1 KSSSGY
7 SPRRYP
13 SAPPEPPVSIVSLID
28 AAYEVM
34 GLETSD
40 LFAAGGTSQSQR
52 DKTGAGD
59 AEPDAAE
66 LARIEELVRGDSQA
80 DFEERIDRALKAE
93 GVEFDEPLRVY
104 LQNIA
109 RASPLEP
116 SEESALVEA
125 IAKGRAASAELAA
138 SEKQAAGHDA

>member
-1 KSSSGY
+1 
-7 SPRRYP
+7 
-13 SAPPEPPVSIVSLID
+13 
-28 AAYEVM
+28 
-34 GLETSD
+34 TSD

-93 GVEFDEPLRVY
+93 GVEFHEPLRAY

-109 RASPLEP
+109 RASLLEP

-138 SEKQAAGHDA
+138 SEKQAAGHDADEPKKDLSELVGLAWEARQRLVQANLRSLLSLALHY